1 MKIGGAKMTK
11 KKLNKRVI
19 RMIKSHMKEQEQK
32 QVNWQKSVLQQ
43 ENISFK

>member
-1 MKIGGAKMTK
+1 MKIGGEKMTK

-32 QVNWQKSVLQQ
+32 QVNWQKSGLRE